1 MIRIIADGKLKIIML
16 SNYKNMR
23 TEDKRIPEITSSQFM
38 EFMFNKIYLYILFY
52 DNKAITCLYM
62 EPYI

>member
-1 MIRIIADGKLKIIML
+1 ML